1 MLNRNIR
8 DNVWALSK
16 LNLMILVHF
25 LSSVKIA
32 TTALQCYWRESAA
45 LGWSW
50 STTPSRATGR
60 DLTELLQILI
70 LSSHLTSSNTHSCP
84 CMLQLEYPPSQ
95 HDVCWWWKLY
105 FLAPASVGMSEKFM
119 TWDKWK
125 CSFEFSPQHGDLYYF
140 LHPFTPRTSACVL
153 LVEPPPEGGS
163 ALYISAASPFLTT
176 FALNHCRSR
185 HISAENII
193 KISNFI
199 SNNISN
205 EGTNKGFQPRE
216 KHHDKEAL
224 FRCQWQFI

>member
-1 MLNRNIR
+1 MNVLSLHSERCLSFNLYEIYWFAPWNPTKKYFLLLLIFISYFVFIKHVPPSGRWECYHWTTSALYVDMLNRNIR

-16 LNLMILVHF
+16 LNWMILVHF

-125 CSFEFSPQHGDLYYF
+125 CSFEFSPQHG
-140 LHPFTPRTSACVL
+140 
-153 LVEPPPEGGS
+153 E
-163 ALYISAASPFLTT
+163 
-176 FALNHCRSR
+176 
-185 HISAENII
+185 
-193 KISNFI
+193 
-199 SNNISN
+199 
-205 EGTNKGFQPRE
+205 
-216 KHHDKEAL
+216 
-224 FRCQWQFI
+224 